1 MIKLKNLYYIL
12 QEHTGRVF
20 RLQFDEFQ
28 IVSSS
33 HDDTIIVWDFLNYQN
48 NPEIKLECGIEI
60 NGTSGSLP
68 TTTAPTQAI
77 SDNHPL
83 RSAGVNPLWPV
94 IPVRTNT
101 LMSSQNP
108 LNINNHSPA
117 LPQNSNQASAG
128 TQYLNSDHSQNNQ
141 AHRHNN
147 NNNNNNNNSPPSP
160 MENMEGD
167 D

>member
-1 MIKLKNLYYIL
+1 MVLLNIF

-48 NPEIKLECGIEI
+48 NPDIKLECGIEL
-60 NGTSGSLP
+60 NGGTLP
-68 TTTAPTQAI
+68 GTTAQHQGI
-77 SDNHPL
+77 NDHHSL
-83 RSAGVNPLWPV
+83 RTAGVAPALWPSH
-94 IPVRTNT
+94 PVTVNS
-101 LMSSQNP
+101 LLSSQQP
-108 LNINNHSPA
+108 LNINNHSPT
-117 LPQNSNQASAG
+117 LPSSSAQTSSA
-128 TQYLNSDHSQNNQ
+128 TQYLNSDHNQNNQ
-141 AHRHNN
+141 AQRHNN
-147 NNNNNNNNSPPSP
+147 KNNKNSPPSP